1 MQYTKLISAIVCL
14 ALFAALMSG
23 CGQSAPAQPT
33 PAPTAAATEY
43 QWDFAKKN
51 DGVNALKSTPA
62 SQQGTVVE
70 LEYETPAYAVNDLLG
85 LDETLTKRALV
96 YLPYGYDES
105 KAYNILYLLHGTKG
119 EADGPMEEFWLV
131 QWGEQT
137 RNLLDNMIEQG
148 LCEPLIVVCPNYY
161 SPVEGHPLGDAE
173 AKALSE
179 KRGDD
184 FLFSETAEDG
194 GTPDNPQN
202 IWPVYF
208 GQELRNKLI
217 PAVEAA
223 YSTYA
228 KGDVS
233 EANLIATREHRA
245 FAGLSRGSMTVARA
259 GLTEN
264 TDIIAY
270 FGNFSG
276 IWQQFDAFK
285 EALTGT
291 YKDYPVKFWYN
302 GNGRADF
309 AKANHDAFLEQVKAE
324 MSEQFV
330 DGENFAYV
338 VLRDGAHMY
347 FSWAVDLHN
356 ALLVFFK

>member
-1 MQYTKLISAIVCL
+1 MKKTIALILCILSL
-14 ALFAALMSG
+14 ASLLAA
-23 CGQSAPAQPT
+23 CGQSAA
-33 PAPTAAATEY
+33 PAPTAQPAANAVEY
-43 QWDFAKKN
+43 PWAFAKKN

-85 LDETLTKRALV
+85 LDETLTKKAMI

-105 KAYNILYLLHGTKG
+105 KEYNILYLLHGTKG
-119 EADGPMEEFWLV
+119 ESDGPMEEFWLV

-137 RNLLDNMIEQG
+137 RNVLDNMIEQG

-161 SPVEGHPLGDAE
+161 SYVDGHTLGDE
-173 AKALSE
+173 QAKALSE
-179 KRGDD
+179 KLGDD
-184 FLFSETAEDG
+184 IIYADTAEDG
-194 GTPDNPQN
+194 GELDNPQN

-208 GQELRNKLI
+208 GQELRNNLI
-217 PAVEAA
+217 PAVEST

-245 FAGLSRGSMTVARA
+245 LAGLSRGSMTVIRS
-259 GLTEN
+259 GLCEN
-264 TDIIAY
+264 ADIIAY
-270 FGNFSG
+270 FGNYSG

-285 EALTGT
+285 EALNGRF
-291 YKDYPVKFWYN
+291 KDYPIKFWYN
-302 GNGRADF
+302 GNGKADF
-309 AKANHDAFLEQVKAE
+309 AKENHETFLEQVKAE
-324 MSEQFV
+324 MGDRFV

-338 VLRDGAHMY
+338 CLRDGAHMY
-347 FSWAVDLHN
+347 FSWLVDLYN
-356 ALLVFFK
+356 SLLVFFK